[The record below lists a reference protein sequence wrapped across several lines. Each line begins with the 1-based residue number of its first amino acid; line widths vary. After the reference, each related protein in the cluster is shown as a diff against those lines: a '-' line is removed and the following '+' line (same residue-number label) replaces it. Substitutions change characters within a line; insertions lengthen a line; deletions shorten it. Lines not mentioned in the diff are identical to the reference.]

1 MDKLRRLSTYIDAY
15 YAAATQHRTSRI
27 ARQWMEA
34 GVPATDAAAWA
45 SLGFLPAEAAQLIA
59 AGVTPEMAQVGDEI
73 AVNVAGSP
81 EERAMQVI
89 DRLVADGVLVDPAR
103 VRQSQDP
110 DDPQHTIVHI
120 DPQ

>member
-15 YAAATQHRTSRI
+15 YAAATQHRTSRV

-45 SLGFLPAEAAQLIA
+45 SLGYLPAEAAPLIA
-59 AGVTPEMAQVGDEI
+59 AGVTPAVAAEMDDLAADI
-73 AVNVAGSP
+73 AGSP

-89 DRLVADGVLVDPAR
+89 DRLVADGVLVDPRR
-103 VRQSQDP
+103 VRRRQDP
-110 DDPQHTIVHI
+110 DNPQHTIVHI
-120 DPQ
+120 DPE